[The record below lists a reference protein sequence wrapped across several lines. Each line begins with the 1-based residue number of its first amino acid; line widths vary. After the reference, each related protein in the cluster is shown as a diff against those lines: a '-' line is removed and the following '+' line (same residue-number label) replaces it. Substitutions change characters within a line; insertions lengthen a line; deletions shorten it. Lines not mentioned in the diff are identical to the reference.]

1 MKHSHKSTFYPAPS
15 APEKSYPALVILE
28 EQRGLSAPLGTITS
42 LLAQAI
48 AADFGDGVI
57 IVHIVDAEPTSRR
70 DPVIRGTRG
79 IDEVWLNAPAEL
91 AETFHLVVSK
101 LASLGDRYA
110 YMFLDASLRPPDF
123 TRFLIARLATADLGA
138 MVLRLVFLTK
148 DHTPPHF
155 SPGWSVLRTDLLPRR
170 NKDHFIRNERH
181 GRDNWGPRDYINEA
195 RDLTSGLYA
204 RLGGAAI
211 EPQGEPYP
219 CARVK
224 PEWCRVRLDL
234 SALASSKSHD
244 LSDLTDNARETFSRW
259 GRALTRRRV
268 GIALGGSGSWGYA
281 HVALMQE
288 LCKHKVPIDLVG
300 GSSSG
305 SLMGAYY
312 AVLGRDGLDLAIRR
326 GQRFARMALM
336 STITTTIIDVA
347 ADADLGPVLLEDLE
361 VILLPV
367 ATNLSYARAE
377 VITRSTV
384 GSAVRASSSAPGVFA
399 STITRAG
406 LYVDGAITD
415 NVPVVLVER
424 MGADLLLACNSLP
437 PPPSVHVD
445 MPATALQD
453 FVAEFHPW
461 NRIRDLA
468 VSFSLMFHDFGE
480 CEDAATRVIYSPP
493 PQLSPLFRTLEF
505 QRATEI
511 VDHVKGEEQFQEM
524 IQKSMEAWSNLARA
538 RHGRGGQH

>member
-1 MKHSHKSTFYPAPS
+1 MKHSHKSTFYPAPA

-28 EQRGLSAPLGTITS
+28 EQRGLSAPLGVLTS
-42 LLAQAI
+42 LLAEVI
-48 AADFGDGVI
+48 AADFGDDVI

-70 DPVIRGTRG
+70 DPIIKGARGV
-79 IDEVWLNAPAEL
+79 DEVWLNTPAEL
-91 AETFHLVVSK
+91 AETFELLLSK
-101 LASLGDRYA
+101 LSSLGERYA

-123 TRFLIARLATADLGA
+123 TRFLVARLATADLGH
-138 MVLRLVFLTK
+138 MVLHLVFLTK
-148 DHTPPHF
+148 DHASPHF
-155 SPGWSVLRTDLLPRR
+155 SPGWSVLRTDLLALRSQEPSAR
-170 NKDHFIRNERH
+170 KERLW
-181 GRDNWGPRDYINEA
+181 RDNWDTRDYIKEA
-195 RDLTSGLYA
+195 RDVTSGLYA

-224 PEWCRVRLDL
+224 PAWCRVRLDL
-234 SALASSKSHD
+234 SALASGKIRHV
-244 LSDLTDNARETFSRW
+244 SDLAHDARETFSRW

-288 LCKHKVPIDLVG
+288 LCSNNVPIDLVG

-305 SLMGAYY
+305 ALMGAYY
-312 AVLGRDGLDLAIRR
+312 AVLGRDGLDLAVRR
-326 GQRFARMALM
+326 GQRFARMALL
-336 STITTTIIDVA
+336 STISTTIIDVA

-361 VILLPV
+361 VVLLPV
-367 ATNLSYARAE
+367 ATNLSHARAE

-437 PPPSVHVD
+437 PPPSVQVVA
-445 MPATALQD
+445 PVTALQD

-480 CEDAATRVIYSPP
+480 CEDAETRVIYSPP

-505 QRATEI
+505 HRATEI
-511 VDHVKGEEQFQEM
+511 VDHVKCEEQFQDM
-524 IQKSMEAWSNLARA
+524 IRKSVEAWSKLSRP
-538 RHGRGGQH
+538 RHGRGALR

>member
-1 MKHSHKSTFYPAPS
+1 MKHSHKSTFYPAPA
-15 APEKSYPALVILE
+15 APEKSYPALVVLE
-28 EQRGLSAPLGTITS
+28 EQRGLSAPLGEITS

-48 AADFGDGVI
+48 VADFGDDVI

-70 DPVIRGTRG
+70 DPVIRGSRG
-79 IDEVWLNAPAEL
+79 LDEVWLNAPADL
-91 AETFHLVVSK
+91 AETFELVVSK
-101 LASLGDRYA
+101 LANLGDRYS
-110 YMFLDASLRPPDF
+110 YVFLDASLRPPDF
-123 TRFLIARLATADLGA
+123 TRFLVARLSTSDLRD

-148 DHTPPHF
+148 DHAAPHF
-155 SPGWSVLRTDLLPRR
+155 SPGWSVLRTDLLACRS
-170 NKDHFIRNERH
+170 KDHFARKERH
-181 GRDNWGPRDYINEA
+181 SRESWRLRDYINEA
-195 RDLTSGLYA
+195 RDVTSGLYA

-211 EPQGEPYP
+211 EPQGEAYP
-219 CARVK
+219 FARVK
-224 PEWCRVRLDL
+224 PDWCRVRLDL
-234 SALASSKSHD
+234 SALASGKIRN
-244 LSDLTDNARETFSRW
+244 LSDLPHDMREAFSRW

-288 LCKHKVPIDLVG
+288 LGANRVPIDLIG

-312 AVLGRDGLDLAIRR
+312 AVLGQDGLELAIRR
-326 GQRFARMALM
+326 GERFSRMALM
-336 STITTTIIDVA
+336 STVSTTIIDVVT
-347 ADADLGPVLLEDLE
+347 DADFGPVLLEDLD
-361 VILLPV
+361 VVFLPV

-384 GSAVRASSSAPGVFA
+384 GSAVRASSSAPGFFA

-424 MGADLLLACNSLP
+424 MGADLLLAVNSLP
-437 PPPSVHVD
+437 PPTCVNVE
-445 MPATALQD
+445 MPTSPLQD

-480 CEDAATRVIYSPP
+480 CEDAETRIIYEPP
-493 PQLSPLFRTLEF
+493 PQLSPLFRTFEF
-505 QRATEI
+505 HRAEEI
-511 VDHVKGEEQFQEM
+511 VAHVKHEEQFQDM
-524 IQKSMEAWSNLARA
+524 VRKSMEAWHKLSQP
-538 RHGRGGQH
+538 RHGRGVRL